1 MVLVSHP
8 TGNTFVRALLR
19 GLQESQQLGAYATSL
34 GFAGRPSWRALIP
47 NGARQEVDRRAYE
60 IAADRLRSFP
70 WREFG
75 RLLGQRL
82 RLPALIRH
90 ETGWASVDAVYR
102 SLDTAVARLLPRWKR
117 QDALTGVHAYEDGA
131 LATLRAARQEGLVAS
146 YDLPIAYWE
155 TSRRLLEAEAARLP
169 EWEPT
174 LVGTRDSEAKLQR
187 KTDEL
192 EAAEV
197 VVCPSQFVLD
207 SIPGHLR
214 ANRRCVIAKFGTP
227 PVDSLHPRRRR
238 EPGEP
243 LRVLFAGSMS
253 QRKGLADLF
262 QAVKLLDRR
271 DVELVV
277 MGSPVVDLSFY
288 RRQCPS
294 FRYEPPRPH
303 EAVLRLMKSCDILC
317 LPSIVEGRALVQ
329 QEAMSCGLPL
339 IVTRNAGAEDL
350 IEEGRTGFLVPPGSP
365 EEIARRIAWFADH
378 GEQLGDMGCAALK
391 KAGELTWAGYADCII
406 ENFHA

>member
-8 TGNTFVRALLR
+8 TGNTFVRALLQ
-19 GLQESQQLGAYATSL
+19 GLEETQRLGAYATSL
-34 GFAGRPSWRALIP
+34 GFAGKPGWRALLP
-47 NGARQEVDRRAYE
+47 AALGREVDRRAYQVPVG
-60 IAADRLRSFP
+60 RLRSFP
-70 WREFG
+70 WRELG

-82 RLPALIRH
+82 KWPSLIRH

-102 SLDTAVARLLPRWKR
+102 SLDATVARLLPKWKR
-117 QDALTGVHAYEDGA
+117 QDSLTCVHAYEDGA
-131 LATLRAARQEGLVAS
+131 LATLRMARQVGLLAS

-174 LVGTRDSEAKLQR
+174 LVGTRDSAAKLQR
-187 KTDEL
+187 KTEEI
-192 EAAEV
+192 EAAQV

-207 SIPGHLR
+207 SIPEHLR
-214 ANRRCVIAKFGTP
+214 ASRRCVVARFGSP
-227 PVDSLHPRRRR
+227 PVDSTRPRRQRK
-238 EPGEP
+238 PGDP

-262 QAVKLLDRR
+262 RAVNLLDRR
-271 DVELVV
+271 DVELIV
-277 MGSPVVDLSFY
+277 MGSPVVEMSFY

-294 FRYEPPRPH
+294 FQYEPPRPH
-303 EAVLRLMKSCDILC
+303 DEVLRLMKTCDVFC

-339 IVTRNAGAEDL
+339 IVTPNAGARDL
-350 IEEGRTGFLVPPGSP
+350 IEKGRTGFLVPPGNP
-365 EEIARRIAWFADH
+365 EEIGRRISWFADH
-378 GEQLGDMGCAALK
+378 TDQLEDMGRAACE
-391 KAGELTWAGYADCII
+391 KAGELTWTGYAQCII
-406 ENFHA
+406 ESFHA